1 MKKKLVVLQE
11 GNKDC
16 GVCCLLSIIRYYNGN
31 ISLNKLM
38 EMTKTTKNGTTFYNL
53 SEAASKIGMASKAY
67 YVDDFNNISVYS
79 CPFISQVIRNG
90 YTHFVVVY
98 KISKDKLLIMD
109 PALGSLYMSRE
120 KFLNIWTSYIM
131 MFEKVKI
138 LPNYKDEKYINKL
151 LYGLIL
157 NNKKII
163 VNCLLL
169 TLMFCFLTIGYS
181 VYLKVMIDKVLNQD
195 KYLLIVISLIF
206 FIVILFRSL
215 TNLFRNQ
222 MLSYFNMKVD
232 ISLFLNSF
240 KRILLLP
247 YNYYKNKTT
256 GEIISR
262 VNDLSYIKQIIS
274 QLLTTVFLDIVL
286 LLFSLVCLYFI
297 NSKMFVISFFIAI
310 LYVIIIFIYPRF
322 IKTKI
327 YESQAEVAKVNSYL
341 VESISGLETI
351 KGLRCEK
358 MVNDRLESYYT
369 KAQATIFDYNIIS
382 NGVLFLKDLIF
393 YVGVLLINYVGCV
406 DIMNGN
412 FTVGSLLTFNTIL
425 GYFLN
430 PLQNFIDLADDY
442 VYVRGVFKRANGL
455 YEVKLDDLE
464 SKNGLRVEGDISF
477 NNLDF
482 SFNGKDQILKSIKIE
497 FKAKEKILLLGNSG
511 SGKSTLLKIL
521 YKYYDVS
528 RGMVLVNGID
538 INDFSISDIRDDI
551 IYVSQN
557 ETLYTG
563 SIKDNI
569 LLNRDIDYKDFL
581 DMYCYLEVDNIIKDN
596 LLGYDFLLE
605 ENGANISGGERQ
617 RIILARALFKKGNII
632 LIDEGLSQMDID
644 LERRVLKRIFSI
656 FKDKM
661 IIVVSH
667 RFNNMDLYDKVFKL
681 KDGMV
686 DDCLTRGVI

>member
-382 NGVLFLKDLIF
+382 NGVLYLKDLIF

-464 SKNGLRVEGDISF
+464 SKNGLRVEGDIIF

-581 DMYCYLEVDNIIKDN
+581 DMCCYLEVDNIIKDN

-686 DDCLTRGVI
+686 DDCLTRG

>member
-442 VYVRGVFKRANGL
+442 VYVKGVFKRANGL

-464 SKNGLRVEGDISF
+464 SKNGLRVEGDILF

-581 DMYCYLEVDNIIKDN
+581 DMCCYLEVDNIIKDN

-617 RIILARALFKKGNII
+617 RIILARALFKKGNVI

-686 DDCLTRGVI
+686 DDCLTRG

>member
-1 MKKKLVVLQE
+1 MKKKLIVLQE

-382 NGVLFLKDLIF
+382 NGVLFLKDFIF

-581 DMYCYLEVDNIIKDN
+581 DMCCYLEVDNIIKDN

-617 RIILARALFKKGNII
+617 RIILARALFKKGNVI

-686 DDCLTRGVI
+686 DDCLTRG

>member
-120 KFLNIWTSYIM
+120 KFLNIWTGYIM

-358 MVNDRLESYYT
+358 MVNDRLESFYT

-382 NGVLFLKDLIF
+382 NGVLFLKDFIF

-442 VYVRGVFKRANGL
+442 VYVKGVFKRANGL

-482 SFNGKDQILKSIKIE
+482 SFNGKDQILKNIKIE

-511 SGKSTLLKIL
+511 SGKSTLLKIM

-581 DMYCYLEVDNIIKDN
+581 DMCCYLEVDNIIKDN

-617 RIILARALFKKGNII
+617 RIILARALFKKGNVI

-686 DDCLTRGVI
+686 DDCLTRG

>member
-120 KFLNIWTSYIM
+120 KFLNIWTGYIM

-327 YESQAEVAKVNSYL
+327 YERQAEVAKVNSYL

-464 SKNGLRVEGDISF
+464 SKNGLRVEGDILF

-581 DMYCYLEVDNIIKDN
+581 DMCCYLEVDNIIKDN

-686 DDCLTRGVI
+686 DDCLTRG

>member
-1 MKKKLVVLQE
+1 MKKKLIVLQE

-120 KFLNIWTSYIM
+120 KFLNIWTGYIM

-511 SGKSTLLKIL
+511 SGKSTLLKIM

-581 DMYCYLEVDNIIKDN
+581 DMCCYLEVDNIIKDN

-686 DDCLTRGVI
+686 DDCLTRG

>member
-120 KFLNIWTSYIM
+120 KFLNIWTGYIM

-222 MLSYFNMKVD
+222 MLSYFNMRVD

-581 DMYCYLEVDNIIKDN
+581 DMCCYLEVDNIIKDN

-617 RIILARALFKKGNII
+617 RIILARALFKKGNVI

-686 DDCLTRGVI
+686 DDCLTRG

>member
-181 VYLKVMIDKVLNQD
+181 VYLKVMIDKVLNHD

-310 LYVIIIFIYPRF
+310 LYMIIIFIYPRF

-358 MVNDRLESYYT
+358 MVNDRLESFYT

-382 NGVLFLKDLIF
+382 NGVLYLKDLIF

-442 VYVRGVFKRANGL
+442 VYVKGVFKRANGL

-581 DMYCYLEVDNIIKDN
+581 DMCCYLEVDNIIKDN

-686 DDCLTRGVI
+686 DDCLTRG

>member
-222 MLSYFNMKVD
+222 MLSYFNMRVD

-310 LYVIIIFIYPRF
+310 LYMIIIFIYPRF

-358 MVNDRLESYYT
+358 MVNDRLESFYT

-581 DMYCYLEVDNIIKDN
+581 DMCCYLEVDNIIKDN

-686 DDCLTRGVI
+686 DDCLTRG

>member
-120 KFLNIWTSYIM
+120 KFLNIWTGYIM

-393 YVGVLLINYVGCV
+393 YVGFLLINYVGCV

-581 DMYCYLEVDNIIKDN
+581 DMCCYLEVDNIIKDN

-686 DDCLTRGVI
+686 DDCLTRG

>member
-120 KFLNIWTSYIM
+120 KFLNIWTGYIM

-222 MLSYFNMKVD
+222 MLSYFNMRVD

-310 LYVIIIFIYPRF
+310 LYMIIIFIYPRF

-382 NGVLFLKDLIF
+382 NGVLYLKDLIF

-464 SKNGLRVEGDISF
+464 SKNGLRVEGDILF

-581 DMYCYLEVDNIIKDN
+581 DMCCYLEVDNIIKDN

-686 DDCLTRGVI
+686 DDCLTRG

>member
-120 KFLNIWTSYIM
+120 KFLNIWTGYIM

-222 MLSYFNMKVD
+222 MLSYFNMRVD

-358 MVNDRLESYYT
+358 MVNDRLESFYT

-442 VYVRGVFKRANGL
+442 VYVKGVFKRANGL

-581 DMYCYLEVDNIIKDN
+581 DMCCYLEVDNIIKDN

-686 DDCLTRGVI
+686 DDCLTRG

>member
-1 MKKKLVVLQE
+1 MKKKLIVLQE

-120 KFLNIWTSYIM
+120 KFLNIWTGYIM

-222 MLSYFNMKVD
+222 MLSYFNMRVD

-310 LYVIIIFIYPRF
+310 LYMIIIFIYPRF

-358 MVNDRLESYYT
+358 MVNDRLESFYT

-442 VYVRGVFKRANGL
+442 VYVKGVFKRANGL

-581 DMYCYLEVDNIIKDN
+581 DMCCYLEVDNIIKDN

-617 RIILARALFKKGNII
+617 RIILARALFKKGNVI

-686 DDCLTRGVI
+686 DDCLTRG

>member
-120 KFLNIWTSYIM
+120 KFLNIWTGYIM

-297 NSKMFVISFFIAI
+297 NSKMFMISFFIAI

-406 DIMNGN
+406 DVMNGN

-442 VYVRGVFKRANGL
+442 VYVKGVFKRANGL

-581 DMYCYLEVDNIIKDN
+581 DMCCYLEVDNIIKDN

-686 DDCLTRGVI
+686 DDCLTRG

>member
-31 ISLNKLM
+31 ISLNKLK

-120 KFLNIWTSYIM
+120 KFLNIWTGYIM

-310 LYVIIIFIYPRF
+310 LYMIIIFIYPRF

-442 VYVRGVFKRANGL
+442 VYVKGVFKRANGL

-464 SKNGLRVEGDISF
+464 SKNGLRVEGDIIF
-477 NNLDF
+477 NNLNF
-482 SFNGKDQILKSIKIE
+482 SFNGKDQILKNIKIE

-511 SGKSTLLKIL
+511 SGKSTLLKIM

-581 DMYCYLEVDNIIKDN
+581 DMCCYLEVDNIIKDN

-686 DDCLTRGVI
+686 DDCLTRG

>member
-1 MKKKLVVLQE
+1 MKKKLIVLQE

-120 KFLNIWTSYIM
+120 KFLNIWTGYIM

-382 NGVLFLKDLIF
+382 NGVLFLKDFIF

-406 DIMNGN
+406 DVMNGN

-581 DMYCYLEVDNIIKDN
+581 DMCCYLEVDNIIKDN

-686 DDCLTRGVI
+686 DDCLTRG

>member
-358 MVNDRLESYYT
+358 MVNDRLESFYT

-464 SKNGLRVEGDISF
+464 SKNGLRVEGDILF

-581 DMYCYLEVDNIIKDN
+581 DMCCYLEVDNIIKDN

-686 DDCLTRGVI
+686 DDCLTRG

>member
-120 KFLNIWTSYIM
+120 KFLNIWTGYIM

-310 LYVIIIFIYPRF
+310 LYMIIIFIYPRF

-442 VYVRGVFKRANGL
+442 VYVKGVFKRANGL

-581 DMYCYLEVDNIIKDN
+581 DMCCYLEVDNIIKDN

-617 RIILARALFKKGNII
+617 RIILARALFKKGNVI

-686 DDCLTRGVI
+686 DDCLTRG

>member
-67 YVDDFNNISVYS
+67 YVNDFNNISVYS

-581 DMYCYLEVDNIIKDN
+581 DMCCYLEVDNIIKDN

-686 DDCLTRGVI
+686 DDCLTRG

>member
-1 MKKKLVVLQE
+1 MKKKLIVLQE

-442 VYVRGVFKRANGL
+442 VYVKGVFKRANGL

-511 SGKSTLLKIL
+511 SGKSTLLKIM

-581 DMYCYLEVDNIIKDN
+581 DMCCYLEVDNIIKDN

-686 DDCLTRGVI
+686 DDCLTRG

>member
-120 KFLNIWTSYIM
+120 KFLNIWTGYIM

-310 LYVIIIFIYPRF
+310 LYMIIIFIYPRF

-464 SKNGLRVEGDISF
+464 SKNGLRVEGDILF

-581 DMYCYLEVDNIIKDN
+581 DMCCYLEVDNIIKDN

-686 DDCLTRGVI
+686 DDCLTRG

>member
-1 MKKKLVVLQE
+1 MKKKLIVLQE

-442 VYVRGVFKRANGL
+442 VYVKGVFKRANGL

-581 DMYCYLEVDNIIKDN
+581 DMCCYLEVDNIIKDN

-605 ENGANISGGERQ
+605 ENGANISG
-617 RIILARALFKKGNII
+617 A
-632 LIDEGLSQMDID
+632 
-644 LERRVLKRIFSI
+644 
-656 FKDKM
+656 KDKE
-661 IIVVSH
+661 
-667 RFNNMDLYDKVFKL
+667 
-681 KDGMV
+681 
-686 DDCLTRGVI
+686 

>member
-120 KFLNIWTSYIM
+120 KFLNIWTGYIM

-382 NGVLFLKDLIF
+382 NGVLFLKDFIF

-442 VYVRGVFKRANGL
+442 VYVKGVFKRANGL

-581 DMYCYLEVDNIIKDN
+581 DMCCYLEVDNIIKDN

-605 ENGANISGGERQ
+605 ENGANISGCERQ

-686 DDCLTRGVI
+686 DDCLTRG

>member
-1 MKKKLVVLQE
+1 MKKKLIVLQE

-120 KFLNIWTSYIM
+120 KFLNIWTGYIM

-310 LYVIIIFIYPRF
+310 LYMIIIFIYPRF

-581 DMYCYLEVDNIIKDN
+581 DMCCYLEVDNIIKDN

-686 DDCLTRGVI
+686 DDCLTRG

>member
-181 VYLKVMIDKVLNQD
+181 VYLKVMIDKVLNHD

-581 DMYCYLEVDNIIKDN
+581 DMCCYLEVDNIIKDN

-617 RIILARALFKKGNII
+617 RIILARALFKKGNVI

-686 DDCLTRGVI
+686 DDCLTRG

>member
-120 KFLNIWTSYIM
+120 KFLNIWTGYIM

-169 TLMFCFLTIGYS
+169 TLMFCFLTIGSS

-511 SGKSTLLKIL
+511 SGKSTLLKIM

-581 DMYCYLEVDNIIKDN
+581 DMCCYLEVDNIIKDN

-681 KDGMV
+681 KDGMI
-686 DDCLTRGVI
+686 DDCLTRG

>member
-1 MKKKLVVLQE
+1 MKKKLIVLQE

-53 SEAASKIGMASKAY
+53 SEAASKVGMASKAY

-222 MLSYFNMKVD
+222 MLSYFNMRVD

-310 LYVIIIFIYPRF
+310 LYMIIIFIYPRF

-581 DMYCYLEVDNIIKDN
+581 DMCCYLEVDNIIKDN

-617 RIILARALFKKGNII
+617 RIILARTLFKKGNII

-686 DDCLTRGVI
+686 DDCLTRG

>member
-1 MKKKLVVLQE
+1 MKKKLIVLQE

-120 KFLNIWTSYIM
+120 KFLNIWTGYIM

-222 MLSYFNMKVD
+222 MLSYFNMRVD

-310 LYVIIIFIYPRF
+310 LYMIIIFIYPRF

-442 VYVRGVFKRANGL
+442 VYVKGVFKRANGL

-581 DMYCYLEVDNIIKDN
+581 DMCCYLEVDNIIKDN

-686 DDCLTRGVI
+686 DDCLTRG

>member
-120 KFLNIWTSYIM
+120 KFLNIWTGYIM

-511 SGKSTLLKIL
+511 SGKSTLLKIM

-581 DMYCYLEVDNIIKDN
+581 DMCCYLEVDNIIKDN

-686 DDCLTRGVI
+686 DDCLTRG

>member
-1 MKKKLVVLQE
+1 MKKKLIVLQE

-382 NGVLFLKDLIF
+382 NGVLFLKDFIF

-406 DIMNGN
+406 DVMNGN

-442 VYVRGVFKRANGL
+442 VYVKGVFKRANGL

-581 DMYCYLEVDNIIKDN
+581 DMCCYLEVDNIIKDN

-686 DDCLTRGVI
+686 DDCLTRG

>member
-222 MLSYFNMKVD
+222 MLSYFNMRVD

-310 LYVIIIFIYPRF
+310 LYMIIIFIYPRF

-581 DMYCYLEVDNIIKDN
+581 DMCCYLEVDNIIKDN

-686 DDCLTRGVI
+686 DDCLTRG

>member
-1 MKKKLVVLQE
+1 MKKKLIVLQE

-382 NGVLFLKDLIF
+382 NGVLYLKDLIF

-581 DMYCYLEVDNIIKDN
+581 DMCCYLEVDNIIKDN

-617 RIILARALFKKGNII
+617 RIILARALFKKGNVI

-686 DDCLTRGVI
+686 DDCLTRG

>member
-1 MKKKLVVLQE
+1 MKKKLIVLQE

-120 KFLNIWTSYIM
+120 KFLNIWTGYIM

-310 LYVIIIFIYPRF
+310 LYMIIIFIYPRF

-358 MVNDRLESYYT
+358 MVNDRLESFYT

-581 DMYCYLEVDNIIKDN
+581 DMCCYLEVDNIIKDN

-686 DDCLTRGVI
+686 DDCLTRG

>member
-222 MLSYFNMKVD
+222 MLSYFNMRVD

-310 LYVIIIFIYPRF
+310 LYMIIIFIYPRF

-358 MVNDRLESYYT
+358 MVNDRLESFYT

-442 VYVRGVFKRANGL
+442 VYVKGVFKRANGL

-581 DMYCYLEVDNIIKDN
+581 DMCCYLEVDNIIKDN

-686 DDCLTRGVI
+686 DDCLTRG

>member
-16 GVCCLLSIIRYYNGN
+16 GVCCFLSIIRYYNGN

-120 KFLNIWTSYIM
+120 KFLNIWTGYIM

-310 LYVIIIFIYPRF
+310 LYMIIIFIYPRF

-358 MVNDRLESYYT
+358 MVNDRLESFYT

-382 NGVLFLKDLIF
+382 NGVLYLKDLIF

-511 SGKSTLLKIL
+511 SGKSTLLKIM

-581 DMYCYLEVDNIIKDN
+581 DMCCYLEVDNIIKDN

-617 RIILARALFKKGNII
+617 RIILARALFKKGNVI

-686 DDCLTRGVI
+686 DDCLTRG

>member
-310 LYVIIIFIYPRF
+310 LYMIIIFIYPRF

-382 NGVLFLKDLIF
+382 NGVLFLKDFIF

-406 DIMNGN
+406 DVMNGN

-442 VYVRGVFKRANGL
+442 VYVKGVFKRANGL

-581 DMYCYLEVDNIIKDN
+581 DMCCYLEVDNIIKDN

-686 DDCLTRGVI
+686 DDCLTRG

>member
-1 MKKKLVVLQE
+1 MKKKLIVLQE

-120 KFLNIWTSYIM
+120 KFLNIWTGYIM

-442 VYVRGVFKRANGL
+442 VYVKGVFKRANGL

-497 FKAKEKILLLGNSG
+497 FKDKEKILLLGNSG

-581 DMYCYLEVDNIIKDN
+581 DMCCYLEVDNIIKDN

-686 DDCLTRGVI
+686 DDCLTRG

>member
-120 KFLNIWTSYIM
+120 KFLNIWTGYIM

-310 LYVIIIFIYPRF
+310 LYMIIIFIYPRF

-477 NNLDF
+477 NNLNF

-581 DMYCYLEVDNIIKDN
+581 DMCCYLEVDNIIKDN

-686 DDCLTRGVI
+686 DDCLTRG

>member
-1 MKKKLVVLQE
+1 MKKKLIVLQE

-120 KFLNIWTSYIM
+120 KFLNIWTGYIM

-581 DMYCYLEVDNIIKDN
+581 DMCCYLEVDNIIKDN

-686 DDCLTRGVI
+686 DDCLTRG

>member
-120 KFLNIWTSYIM
+120 KFLNIWTGYIM

-310 LYVIIIFIYPRF
+310 LYMIIIFIYPRF

-442 VYVRGVFKRANGL
+442 VYVKGVFKRANGL

-477 NNLDF
+477 NNLNF
-482 SFNGKDQILKSIKIE
+482 SFNGKDQILKNIKIE

-581 DMYCYLEVDNIIKDN
+581 DMCCYLEVDNIIKDN

-686 DDCLTRGVI
+686 DDCLTRG